1 MNCKHA
7 IHRHPVDQGLILRA
21 ATPARKCFTLARMS
35 INRVQWITVLLLG
48 AAVLSLAAC
57 KSGQKAANDPAPV
70 AADESADTDQAQAP
84 VEAKPQK
91 ATKTEP
97 LSPDDFIVD
106 THRANQGGVIATSG
120 LSASDVPRVKP
131 ANSDSPRFTRS
142 ASRRAR
148 ANSSSKQSS
157 TTLSATTAYAIE
169 AMVGQVNGR
178 PLYSSEVF
186 EPMHEQLK
194 RLGET
199 LSPSEFRRNAGALIA
214 KRLEQQITD
223 SLILG
228 EAEQQ
233 LTPEQN
239 YGLLQYLKE
248 RRQELVRSIGRGS
261 VALTEGT
268 LRETS
273 GITLD
278 QKMERTRQ
286 QVIVQSYLRDKLLP
300 KVNVTRKDIE
310 RYYRRHEKE
319 FNPPPGR
326 TVHMIQTRK
335 KSTADKIDLDLVEG
349 KPFLE
354 LAADE
359 NLNDYEPKKQG
370 EFAKAVTGDNIFGP
384 AHLNEAVLKLQQ
396 GEHTERLELKKGSR
410 RYLWIYLKTLST
422 GKGIT
427 LREAQTQIEEKLR
440 QQQFSKLTEQ
450 YQDRLFENGSFNSI
464 EQMMRKLLDIA
475 INKYAR
481 AS

>member
-1 MNCKHA
+1 
-7 IHRHPVDQGLILRA
+7 
-21 ATPARKCFTLARMS
+21 MS
-35 INRVQWITVLLLG
+35 TNRVQWITVLLLG

-57 KSGQKAANDPAPV
+57 KSGQKAADAPAPA
-70 AADESADTDQAQAP
+70 AADESTETDQAQAT

-91 ATKTEP
+91 ATKTQP

-106 THRANQGGVIATSG
+106 THSANRDGVIATSG

-131 ANSDSPRFTRS
+131 ANSDSPRYTRS
-142 ASRRAR
+142 ANRRRAGSGNTR
-148 ANSSSKQSS
+148 KP

-199 LSPSEFRRNAGALIA
+199 LGPSEFRQRAAVLIA
-214 KRLEQQITD
+214 QRLRQQITD

-248 RRQELVRSIGRGS
+248 RRQELIRQLGEGS
-261 VALTEGT
+261 ALLTEGT

-286 QVIVQSYLRDKLLP
+286 QVIVQTYLREKLLP
-300 KVNVTRKDIE
+300 KVNVTVKDIQ
-310 RYYRRHEKE
+310 RYYKRHEKK

-335 KSTADKIDLDLVEG
+335 KSTAKKIELDLLEG

-359 NLNDYEPKKQG
+359 NLNDYQPEKQG
-370 EFAKAVTGDNIFGP
+370 LFAESVAGDKIFGP
-384 AHLNEAVLKLQQ
+384 AHLNEAVLKLEQ
-396 GEHTERLELKKGSR
+396 GQHSERLELKTGSK
-410 RYLWIYLKTLST
+410 RYLWIYVKTLST
-422 GKGIT
+422 GEGIT

-440 QQQFSKLTEQ
+440 QQQFSELTNQ
-450 YQDRLFENGSFNSI
+450 YQQKLFENGSFNSI
-464 EQMMRKLLDIA
+464 EDMLRKLLDIA